1 MKAGT
6 ANGSFSAT
14 LLLRLLTLLLCAG
27 CNLNIVPDDSATR
40 FEGPPVITI
49 AAPQPNQTFLAGT
62 TVIVQARVEN
72 AGPDLARVAVLLDE
86 ALLGERLQ
94 PNETSASVLPLTIDW
109 PTSNS
114 GQFTISVV
122 AERGDGSA
130 AREDVSVEVISRQRP
145 EAIPPTDI
153 VANEAQPTTAPT
165 DEPSPPVSA
174 APQATVPSAPA
185 NLGPSSVPGAVIRVS
200 NLRPGPG
207 VASGQPVGSLAADDQ
222 VVIVAVNP
230 ARDWFRVAYGESG
243 DAWIYA
249 ELVAPTDVTSGLPV
263 ETGEPPPVENGVNL
277 LVTSI
282 ELDPS
287 TPVCSQAT
295 TIRATIR
302 NSGSLDSQTSPWV
315 STKAHLL
322 SDQSVQAEI
331 PETTYLSKLKAGDET
346 VLEMSLTLTA
356 NYAQL
361 QQIRVTVDAGNH
373 IIETNENDNV
383 GRSLEFELSQGNC
396 A

>member
-230 ARDWFRVAYGESG
+230 APRLVSRRLRRKWRCLDLRRTGGANRCDVWPACG
-243 DAWIYA
+243 DRR
-249 ELVAPTDVTSGLPV
+249 APAS
-263 ETGEPPPVENGVNL
+263 
-277 LVTSI
+277 
-282 ELDPS
+282 
-287 TPVCSQAT
+287 
-295 TIRATIR
+295 
-302 NSGSLDSQTSPWV
+302 
-315 STKAHLL
+315 
-322 SDQSVQAEI
+322 
-331 PETTYLSKLKAGDET
+331 
-346 VLEMSLTLTA
+346 
-356 NYAQL
+356 
-361 QQIRVTVDAGNH
+361 
-373 IIETNENDNV
+373 
-383 GRSLEFELSQGNC
+383 
-396 A
+396 